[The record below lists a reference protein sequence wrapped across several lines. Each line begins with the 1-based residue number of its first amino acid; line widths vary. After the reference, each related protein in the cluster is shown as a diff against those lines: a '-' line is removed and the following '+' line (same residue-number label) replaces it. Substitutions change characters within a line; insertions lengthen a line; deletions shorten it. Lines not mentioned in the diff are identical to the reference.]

1 MEDEKP
7 IDPKAPD
14 VVNPFGEAFK
24 NFFEPAEQQSSEQEA
39 KAAPE
44 TEAKDTEPA
53 GRREIEQVFQTKKE
67 EPAPGEDDI
76 EKLLGIKPEDLKTKS
91 GLPVTESSRQSFRNL
106 QKALEKKHKE
116 LEDIRKQL
124 QEKPAQQEIKLDEIE
139 EYKKL
144 LEEKERYKKEVDLF
158 AFENSDEW
166 KQTFEAPIEQ
176 RRNRVNEIIS
186 NLELDEDDA
195 KSASVLIRKAQ
206 EYLGDAKKEVAYSQ
220 VIDRLAQDYIKSPT
234 AGKKFTDA
242 MVDLF
247 DLTVKRA
254 EAKADREKARTEIRG
269 KYEKQTQSSIKTLQ
283 DRLDMELMAFEK
295 SELGQIFKS
304 AKAKDFDYEAT
315 SKANREKAL
324 QAIKDFQ
331 VTGQVTQELAE
342 MARHFS
348 LKPALEK
355 EREFFLKTNIQL
367 SDGVNKLL
375 KENEELKKR
384 ILDLRGEGGSQDTG
398 VKKTT
403 NGSKENYDPRNVF
416 AGLEKVLAHT

>member
-7 IDPKAPD
+7 INPKAPE
-14 VVNPFGEAFK
+14 VINPFAEAFK
-24 NFFEPAEQQSSEQEA
+24 DFFEPSNETPAAEQTPT
-39 KAAPE
+39 KTK
-44 TEAKDTEPA
+44 TEDDSV
-53 GRREIEQVFQTKKE
+53 GRKQQQDEMFKGREGRKE
-67 EPAPGEDDI
+67 EEAPGEDDI
-76 EKLLGIKPEDLKTKS
+76 EKLLAQRPEELKTKA
-91 GLPVTESSRQSFRNL
+91 GQPVTESSRQSFRNL

-116 LEDIRKQL
+116 LEELKKQIL
-124 QEKPAQQEIKLDEIE
+124 EKPATQEVKLDEIE

-144 LEEKERYKKEVDLF
+144 LEEKDRYKKEVDLF

-186 NLELDEDDA
+186 NLDLDEDDA
-195 KSASVLIRKAQ
+195 KSASILIRKAQ
-206 EYLGDAKKEVAYSQ
+206 EYLGDSKKEIAYSQ

-247 DLTVKRA
+247 ELTVKRA
-254 EAKADREKARTEIRG
+254 EAKGDRDKARTEIRG

-283 DRLDMELMAFEK
+283 ERLDMELIAFEK
-295 SELGQIFKS
+295 SDLGQIFKS
-304 AKAKDFDYEAT
+304 VKAKDFDYDAS
-315 SKANREKAL
+315 SKANKEKAL

-375 KENEELKKR
+375 KENEDLKKR
-384 ILDLRGEGGSQDTG
+384 ILELRGEGGSQETAT
-398 VKKTT
+398 KKSP
-403 NGSKENYDPRNVF
+403 NSKENYDPRNVF
-416 AGLEKVLAHT
+416 QGLEKVLAS